1 MSSKFNSE
9 YLSWNMCH
17 SQLEATATPWIN
29 DEQKSAKP
37 QGTKKP
43 SDLNDVNTNVLSK
56 LKYGNMVGVRCLGIL
71 FVSMMCDSLYW
82 FQAILLPAAPIL
94 NKSGFTAAHTACWC
108 YSARNSISQY
118 IDETLLGSLRSYFW
132 HSEIAMVTFFYNIF
146 NNSMV
151 DFKLMRQ
158 FEQTHTYLS
167 NQSCFGS
174 FYLLF
179 LPYLFLPIYPNT
191 FDEVTRHQPK
201 FLSKLFHYWSYN
213 LRVARNFS
221 GLPPLSKETRFT
233 PPSLHPHTP
242 SPTFLHMDCFH

>member
-1 MSSKFNSE
+1 MLGHLICF
-9 YLSWNMCH
+9 H
-17 SQLEATATPWIN
+17 
-29 DEQKSAKP
+29 
-37 QGTKKP
+37 
-43 SDLNDVNTNVLSK
+43 DVWQ
-56 LKYGNMVGVRCLGIL
+56 
-71 FVSMMCDSLYW
+71 SLL
-82 FQAILLPAAPIL
+82 ISVLLPAAPIL

-221 GLPPLSKETRFT
+221 GLPPLSKENRFT
-233 PPSLHPHTP
+233 PPIPPPPHPIPHIPTYGLLPLTIYVVISEIHIHLWRFSGSLWFINCAPRRIRIICLVINVWNMQMVIYHIK
-242 SPTFLHMDCFH
+242 L